1 MRRIALIAIIFAA
14 LTGAAQAQQP
24 VAPDPVP
31 GVKPNANPCS
41 DEVSAALQKLRK
53 SSWFRMDSN
62 MLTENGP
69 TTMQVDYVLP
79 DRMHQKITNKLTQKT
94 SEVILVG
101 DGAWSRQGEGSWSP
115 LKADVAEELK
125 NQMRDSVLKEQTDV
139 GAYTCKG
146 RTKFEGHD
154 VFSYKLE
161 NEPEKGSTAD
171 KNQTFR
177 MFYVDAMTGL
187 PVSNALLVPGHEEKP
202 IFKTTYSF
210 PLDLKIEPP
219 KDIAPAAAQ
228 ASPKPA
234 PAAPVAPAPASPAP
248 ASPAPTPAPS
258 AAPNAGK

>member
-1 MRRIALIAIIFAA
+1 MRRIALIAITFAA
-14 LTGAAQAQQP
+14 LTSTAQAQQP

-101 DGAWSRQGEGSWSP
+101 NGAWSRQGEGAWSP

-125 NQMRDSVLKEQTDV
+125 NQMADSVLKEQTDV

-177 MFYVDAMTGL
+177 MFYVDALTGL
-187 PVSNALLVPGHEEKP
+187 PVSNALLVPGHEQKP

-210 PLDLKIEPP
+210 PLDLKIDPP
-219 KDIAPAAAQ
+219 KDVAPAAAQ
-228 ASPKPA
+228 APATPASPA
-234 PAAPVAPAPASPAP
+234 PTSPAP
-248 ASPAPTPAPS
+248 ASPPPAPAPS
-258 AAPNAGK
+258 AAPDAGK

>member
-1 MRRIALIAIIFAA
+1 MRRIALIAITFAA
-14 LTGAAQAQQP
+14 LTSAAQAQQP

-101 DGAWSRQGEGSWSP
+101 NDAWSRQGRG
-115 LKADVAEELK
+115 LVATQSRRCRGIEK
-125 NQMRDSVLKEQTDV
+125 SDADSVLKEQTDV

-187 PVSNALLVPGHEEKP
+187 PVSNALLVPGHEQKP

-228 ASPKPA
+228 ASP
-234 PAAPVAPAPASPAP
+234 
-248 ASPAPTPAPS
+248 
-258 AAPNAGK
+258 NAGRSGRTRTGIPRSGVSCTDACAKCRTRCR